1 MLVPN
6 FRYGERAAGNWRAVS
21 RLDARHASSQAPVSA
36 AALSSKGHGYTERH
50 LSRSPLTIENP
61 ARQSSYDNPFL
72 GRTVALVIAHPGH
85 ELRVHRL
92 LELTRPRVFVLT
104 DGSGRT
110 GHSRLT
116 STSAILTSAHV
127 HPASIYGRFTDV
139 ELYELMLRGDA
150 AAVVALMWELVAAFR
165 RDGVDG
171 VVGDALEGFNP
182 SHDLCRFLI
191 NAVVLLLRKETGR
204 DMLNFAFPLDA
215 SPEQTGA

>member
-1 MLVPN
+1 M
-6 FRYGERAAGNWRAVS
+6 
-21 RLDARHASSQAPVSA
+21 
-36 AALSSKGHGYTERH
+36 
-50 LSRSPLTIENP
+50 
-61 ARQSSYDNPFL
+61 
-72 GRTVALVIAHPGH
+72 
-85 ELRVHRL
+85 
-92 LELTRPRVFVLT
+92 
-104 DGSGRT
+104 
-110 GHSRLT
+110 
-116 STSAILTSAHV
+116 